1 MSPATGHAD
10 TEWFDQFWAECA
22 LLGCRFDFLA
32 THFYDA
38 RSAENTIKVTQI
50 QSRYVIYIDENHDI
64 ALEMPSP
71 LADPVLKFCD

>member
-38 RSAENTIKVTQI
+38 RSAENTIKVTQ
-50 QSRYVIYIDENHDI
+50 SRYRYVIYLHRREPRHNFSNVFIVMMN
-64 ALEMPSP
+64 
-71 LADPVLKFCD
+71 